1 MTVKSVL
8 QNKSNIVA
16 TIKPSETIKAVLD
29 KLADEEVGAL
39 VVSIDGKKIDGIISE
54 RDIVRGL
61 SSDGPGILEQP
72 VSKHMTRDVICCS
85 LDERIAALRGLM
97 TNNRIRHV
105 PVVKDGLLI
114 GIISIGDLVKAR
126 LDEVQAEA
134 DAMLKY
140 IQTG

>member
-1 MTVKSVL
+1 
-8 QNKSNIVA
+8 
-16 TIKPSETIKAVLD
+16 
-29 KLADEEVGAL
+29 
-39 VVSIDGKKIDGIISE
+39 
-54 RDIVRGL
+54 
-61 SSDGPGILEQP
+61 
-72 VSKHMTRDVICCS
+72 
-85 LDERIAALRGLM
+85 M

>member
-61 SSDGPGILEQP
+61 SSDGPGIL
-72 VSKHMTRDVICCS
+72 
-85 LDERIAALRGLM
+85 
-97 TNNRIRHV
+97 
-105 PVVKDGLLI
+105 
-114 GIISIGDLVKAR
+114 
-126 LDEVQAEA
+126 
-134 DAMLKY
+134 
-140 IQTG
+140 